1 MAPFLSLLISL
12 AALFGVINSEE
23 FSSVLGFES
32 DDNGHVARRKRAV
45 SAFTSTEIDDIVNK
59 HNELRRLE
67 GASDMIHMVS
77 EDVEPLLV

>member
-23 FSSVLGFES
+23 FSSVLGFEN
-32 DDNGHVARRKRAV
+32 DDNGHVVRRKRAV